1 MINEQIEHK
10 LRTVDELLQVA
21 EMNARYGFWNSAVN
35 RLYYACFHSV
45 SALLI
50 SMGHT
55 EVKSHAG
62 VKTLFSKCVVREGL
76 MDKQWSYFYSSMFD
90 SRSDADYDDFQ
101 DYDRESV
108 EEMLPKTKEFVT
120 LVRGLIK
127 P

>member
-10 LRTVDELLQVA
+10 LKTVDEMLQVA
-21 EMNARYGFWNSAVN
+21 ELNARHEFWNSAVN
-35 RLYYACFHSV
+35 RLYYACFHAV

-50 SMGHT
+50 SMGHQD
-55 EVKSHAG
+55 VKTHGG
-62 VKTLFSKCVVREGL
+62 VKTLFSQYVIREGL
-76 MDKQWSYFYSSMFD
+76 MDRQWSYFYSSMFD

-108 EEMLPKTKEFVT
+108 EEMLPKTQEFVT
-120 LVRGLIK
+120 LVKNLIK